1 MVGSTVE
8 VGLHTGNDTTR
19 LPAAISAAACLAV
32 VVMVFL
38 GLTWPAIALAIVGCG
53 SAIVAA
59 IQPGGV
65 AKAGGAAEV
74 GGYQLVEQLGKGAM
88 GEVWRAKHASL
99 LRPAAIKLMSRELM
113 ASLGNTQRDELIQRF
128 QREVQS
134 TATLSS
140 PHTIEVFD
148 FGQTRDGSPYYVM
161 ELLNGLDVETLV
173 KTYGPQPAERV
184 VRLLQQAC
192 SSLAEAHHRGLVHRD
207 IKPANIYVC
216 AIGMEVDF
224 VKVLDFGL
232 VRDLNTDHR
241 LTMQGATPGTP
252 AYLAPE
258 FVLDKVDHRSD
269 LYALGCVAYYLLTG
283 TLVFEAT
290 TRVAMMAAHA
300 QEQPV
305 APSKRT
311 ELPIPPALDA
321 LVLSCLEKDPADRPQ
336 SARTFA
342 RKLEEVPLDGT
353 WDHERAEAWWRQH
366 LPAIFARGRDGN

>member
-1 MVGSTVE
+1 MVGSIVE
-8 VGLHTGNDTTR
+8 VALHTGQDTTR
-19 LPAAISAAACLAV
+19 IRLVAAISALSCLAV
-32 VVMVFL
+32 VVVLLL
-38 GLTWPAIALAIVGCG
+38 GMTGPAVAFAMVGC
-53 SAIVAA
+53 AA
-59 IQPGGV
+59 ASVLLFQRGTT
-65 AKAGGAAEV
+65 ADAGEL

-99 LRPAAIKLMSRELM
+99 LRPAAIKLMRRELM
-113 ASLGNTQRDELIQRF
+113 SSLGNTGRNELIQRF

-148 FGQTRDGSPYYVM
+148 FGQAADGSPYYVM

-184 VRLLQQAC
+184 VWLLQQIC
-192 SSLAEAHHRGLVHRD
+192 SSLAEAHHRGLIHRD

-216 AIGMEVDF
+216 AVGMEVDF

-232 VRDLNTDHR
+232 VRDLNTEHR

-258 FVLDKVDHRSD
+258 FILDKVDHRSD

-283 TLVFEAT
+283 TLVFDAT

-300 QEQPV
+300 QQQPV

-311 ELPIPPALDA
+311 ELPIPAALDE
-321 LVLSCLEKDPADRPQ
+321 LVLACLAKDPAERPQ
-336 SARTFA
+336 SARTLT
-342 RKLEEVPLDGT
+342 RKLDEVPLDGA
-353 WDHERAEAWWRQH
+353 WNQERAEAWWRQH
-366 LPAIFARGRDGN
+366 LPAIVAKGRDGH